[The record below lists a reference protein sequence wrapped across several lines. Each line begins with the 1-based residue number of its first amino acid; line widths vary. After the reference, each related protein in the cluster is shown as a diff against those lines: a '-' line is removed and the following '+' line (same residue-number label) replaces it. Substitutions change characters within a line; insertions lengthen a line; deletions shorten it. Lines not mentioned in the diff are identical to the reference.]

1 MIEKVLIANRGEIA
15 LRVIRTCR
23 ALGIKTVA
31 VYSDEDAN
39 SLHVKQAGEAYHIG
53 EAAPAR
59 SYLNQARMLDVM
71 LSSGADAVH
80 PGYGFLSENDDF
92 AKLCEDNHINF
103 IGPSSDSMNLCGDK
117 MRCKAAMLRANVPT
131 VPGSP
136 DLVKDAEEAE
146 RIANEIAY
154 PVLLKSVYGGG
165 GRGIRLASN
174 DQELRAGY
182 ESVTGESMAAV
193 GKSAILVE
201 KFLEKTRHIEY
212 QMARDKHGNTVHL
225 FERECSIQRRNQK
238 LIEQTPSPVVDPD
251 TRERVGSIVCDAAE
265 AVDYTNL
272 GTAEFLRADDTGE
285 FYFIEINARL
295 QVEHPITEFVSGLD
309 LVKLQIDIANG
320 EPMPFRQ
327 KDLVMNGY
335 AIECRINA
343 EDTFLDF
350 APSTGPVPDVEIP
363 AGPGVRCDTYL
374 YPGCTVSPF
383 YDSLMAKLVT
393 WGQTF
398 EESRTRML
406 AALEDFYIGG
416 VETSIDLYRTILRS
430 EEYKTGQLSTDFLKR
445 YNMIERLEA
454 DLAGEREAKS
464 EAALAAAAV
473 FSELFRSRV
482 HGSGGSSDDGV
493 AEGGRDAG
501 VGSGSGGGGGGG
513 GSSSS
518 TDSEHLWRMM
528 LHR

>member
-15 LRVIRTCR
+15 LRVIRTCK

-31 VYSDEDAN
+31 VYSDEDYN
-39 SLHVKQAGEAYHIG
+39 SMHVKQASEAYHIG
-53 EAAPAR
+53 EAAPAK
-59 SYLNQARMLDVM
+59 SYLNQEKILEVM
-71 LSSGADAVH
+71 LSAGADAVH

-92 AKLCEDNHINF
+92 ARLCEKNKINF
-103 IGPSSDSMNLCGDK
+103 IGPSADSMNLCGDK
-117 MRCKAAMLRANVPT
+117 MRCKAAMLKAKVPT

-136 DLVKDAEEAE
+136 DLVKDVEEAVS
-146 RIANEIAY
+146 IANDIGY

-165 GRGIRLASN
+165 GRGIRLANN
-174 DQELRAGY
+174 DKELREGFV
-182 ESVTGESMAAV
+182 SVTGESIAAV

-212 QMARDKHGNTVHL
+212 QMARDKHGNTVHI

-238 LIEQTPSPVVDPD
+238 LIEQTPSPVVDEEI
-251 TRERVGSIVCDAAE
+251 RERIGEIVCNAAK

-272 GTAEFLRADDTGE
+272 GTAEFLRADNGD

-295 QVEHPITEFVSGLD
+295 QVEHPITEYVSGLD
-309 LVKLQIDIANG
+309 LVKLQLDIANG
-320 EPMPFRQ
+320 EEIPFKQ
-327 KDLVMNGY
+327 SDLKMNGY

-350 APSTGPVPDVEIP
+350 APSTGPVPNVTIP

-406 AALEDFYIGG
+406 AALNDFYIQG
-416 VETSIDLYRTILRS
+416 VETSIPLYKTILSS
-430 EEYKTGQLSTDFLKR
+430 EEYKNGQLSTDFLKR
-445 YNMIERLEA
+445 FDMIDRLTE
-454 DLAGEREAKS
+454 DLKNEKIDKS
-464 EAALAAAAV
+464 EAAIAAAV
-473 FSELFRSRV
+473 IHSEYLKSRIQNDV
-482 HGSGGSSDDGV
+482 SASSNWKYKLD
-493 AEGGRDAG
+493 
-501 VGSGSGGGGGGG
+501 
-513 GSSSS
+513 
-518 TDSEHLWRMM
+518 
-528 LHR
+528 

>member
-23 ALGIKTVA
+23 ALGIGTVA
-31 VYSDEDAN
+31 VYSDEDTN

-53 EAAPAR
+53 RAAPAE
-59 SYLNQARMLDVM
+59 SYLNQEKMLDVIKK
-71 LSSGADAVH
+71 SGADAVH

-92 AKLCEDNHINF
+92 ARLCEKNSVNF
-103 IGPSSDSMNLCGDK
+103 IGPSADSMNLCGDK
-117 MRCKAAMLRANVPT
+117 MRCKAAMLKANVPT

-136 DLVKDAEEAE
+136 DLVKDVEEAVST
-146 RIANEIAY
+146 ANEIGY

-174 DQELRAGY
+174 DAELRAGY
-182 ESVTGESMAAV
+182 ESVTGESIAAV

-238 LIEQTPSPVVDPD
+238 LIEQTPSPVVDAE
-251 TRERVGSIVCDAAE
+251 TRERVGAIVCDAAE

-272 GTAEFLRADDTGE
+272 GTAEFLRADSGE

-295 QVEHPITEFVSGLD
+295 QVEHPITEYVSGLD

-320 EPMPFRQ
+320 EPLPFKQ

-350 APSTGPVPDVEIP
+350 APSTGPVPGVELP

-398 EESRTRML
+398 EESRSRML
-406 AALEDFYIGG
+406 VALDDFYIRG
-416 VETSIDLYRTILRS
+416 VETSIPLYKTILRS
-430 EEYKTGQLSTDFLKR
+430 DEYKEGQLSTDFLKR
-445 YNMIERLEA
+445 YGMIERLEKDIAEDKRSRA
-454 DLAGEREAKS
+454 DAAMAAAVMHSEFLKSRAGS
-464 EAALAAAAV
+464 GDSDGSGDAAAAV
-473 FSELFRSRV
+473 
-482 HGSGGSSDDGV
+482 
-493 AEGGRDAG
+493 DAHAG
-501 VGSGSGGGGGGG
+501 HRN
-513 GSSSS
+513 
-518 TDSEHLWRMM
+518 EHWRMQQ
-528 LHR
+528 